1 MSMKELELRA
11 ETRTLFGRNAK
22 KLRREGLIPATL
34 YGPKTKAV
42 SLQLPERELM
52 TVLDEAGTNR
62 LIALFVDDGNKA
74 RRILARDVQR
84 DVVSQSLLHVD
95 LYEVVMT
102 EKITAEIPIALIGES
117 PGVAKKEGL
126 LVRGLDSIEV
136 HCLPDRLG
144 ETIEVDISVLEEKDQ
159 AILVQDLVVGEGIEI
174 LTHPEEV
181 VVQLLPLRE
190 VVIEPLVEEEVEVAE
205 VEIITTPKER
215 EERPEEPL
223 RDLAEPESDEQE
235 TQTEE

>member
-1 MSMKELELRA
+1 MKELELRA
-11 ETRTLFGRNAK
+11 QTRTLFGRNAK

-34 YGPKTKAV
+34 YGPKTEAM
-42 SLQLPERELM
+42 SLQVPERELM

-62 LIALFVDDGNKA
+62 LIALLVDDGNKP

-84 DVVSQSLLHVD
+84 DVITQSLLHVD

-102 EKITAEIPIALIGES
+102 EKITADIPIALTGES
-117 PGVAKKEGL
+117 PGAVKKQGL

-174 LTHPEEV
+174 LTNPEEV
-181 VVQLLPLRE
+181 VVQLLPLKE
-190 VVIEPLVEEEVEVAE
+190 VVIEPEVEEELEVAE
-205 VEIITTPKER
+205 VEIITEG
-215 EERPEEPL
+215 EERPEEPSEE
-223 RDLAEPESDEQE
+223 LAEPDSDDAETESD
-235 TQTEE
+235 

>member
-1 MSMKELELRA
+1 MNELELRA
-11 ETRTLFGRNAK
+11 QTRTLFGRNAK

-34 YGPKTKAV
+34 YGPKTKAM
-42 SLQLPERELM
+42 SLQIPERELM

-62 LIALFVDDGNKA
+62 LIALLVDDGNKP
-74 RRILARDVQR
+74 RSILARDVQR
-84 DVVSQSLLHVD
+84 DVVTQSLLHVD

-102 EKITAEIPIALIGES
+102 EKITAEIPIALVGES
-117 PGVAKKEGL
+117 PGAVKKEGL

-136 HCLPDRLG
+136 HCLPDRLA
-144 ETIEVDISVLEEKDQ
+144 ESIEVDISVLEEKDQ

-190 VVIEPLVEEEVEVAE
+190 VVIEPEVEEEAEVAE
-205 VEIITTPKER
+205 VEIITAPKER

-223 RDLAEPESDEQE
+223 EDLAGPESDEQE
-235 TQTEE
+235 PQSEE